1 MVSTPDDSSLSS
13 NQDINQFLVY
23 AGIELISL
31 IQLSETLPVELTETY
46 QNFISWEV
54 NEDHVNG
61 PPSRPNNFSTQE
73 PQLLMYT
80 K

>member
-31 IQLSETLPVELTETY
+31 IQLSEILPVELTGTY

-54 NEDHVNG
+54 KEDHVNG
-61 PPSRPNNFSTQE
+61 PPSRPNNFSTQ
-73 PQLLMYT
+73 
-80 K
+80 

>member
-31 IQLSETLPVELTETY
+31 IQLSETLPVELTRTY

-54 NEDHVNG
+54 KEDHING
-61 PPSRPNNFSTQE
+61 PPSRPTNFATQE

>member
-13 NQDINQFLVY
+13 DQDINQFLVY
-23 AGIELISL
+23 AGIEPISL

-54 NEDHVNG
+54 KEDHVNG

-73 PQLLMYT
+73 PNY
-80 K
+80 